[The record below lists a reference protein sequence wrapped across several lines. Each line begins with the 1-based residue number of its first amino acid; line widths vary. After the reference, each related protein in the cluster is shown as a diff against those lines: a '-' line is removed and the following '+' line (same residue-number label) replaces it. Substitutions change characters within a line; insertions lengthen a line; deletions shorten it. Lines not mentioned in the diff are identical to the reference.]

1 MSSYVLSFRGKRD
14 RSPSPTEEGAWM
26 QWFQQIGGSISDSGH
41 RVGAS
46 RALGAAN
53 GRPDVLS
60 GCIVVNAGSL
70 DEAERLATGC
80 PGIAQGGGVEIAEIV
95 EM

>member
-1 MSSYVLSFRGKRD
+1 MSSYVLSFRGRED
-14 RSPSPTEEGAWM
+14 RSPSPAEEGAWM
-26 QWFQQIGGSISDSGH
+26 EWFQKIGASISDSGH

-60 GCIVVNAGSL
+60 GYIVVNAGSL

-80 PGIAQGGGVEIAEIV
+80 PGLTQGGGVEVAEIV